1 MTKQQIQK
9 IASEANIPYDN
20 LRKVI
25 AVESGG
31 FGFDKITG
39 KILIQFEP
47 SWFKRRFPKWSNF
60 IGVWATNKVDKQ
72 DEEWKAF
79 NDAFS
84 KNPTAAM
91 ESASLGLPQIMGFW
105 WKSLGFASVGAFW
118 DYMKESEL
126 NQLKMMVAFIK
137 LNPKMYKAIR
147 TADWETFARLYNGI
161 QYKKFKYAERLRAA

>member
-1 MTKQQIQK
+1 MK
-9 IASEANIPYDN
+9 IDDIKKTANDNNIPYDN

-31 FGFDKITG
+31 FGFDKNTG

-60 IGVWATNKVDKQ
+60 IGIWATNKVEKQ

-91 ESASLGLPQIMGFW
+91 ESTSLGLPQIMGFW
-105 WKSLGFASVGAFW
+105 WKALGFTSVGAFW
-118 DYMKESEL
+118 DYMKDSEI
-126 NQLKMMVAFIK
+126 NQLKMLAGSR
-137 LNPKMYKAIR
+137 AINILFSAGFYR
-147 TADWETFARLYNGI
+147 PSIF
-161 QYKKFKYAERLRAA
+161 